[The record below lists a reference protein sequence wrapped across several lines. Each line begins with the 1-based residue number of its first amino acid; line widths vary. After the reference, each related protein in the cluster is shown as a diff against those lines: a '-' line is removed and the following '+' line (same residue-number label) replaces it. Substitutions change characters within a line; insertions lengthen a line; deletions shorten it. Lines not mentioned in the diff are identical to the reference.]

1 MANASKKV
9 LGRGFN
15 DLFSGL
21 DIDVNTYEDEEHTRL
36 SKGVEELDINLV
48 IPNKDQPRKHF
59 DEEALAELS
68 HSIKNFGILQ
78 PLLVCKVNGI
88 YSLVAGERRYR
99 AAKMAGLSKVPVI
112 IRNFTDQERKEI
124 ALIENL
130 QREDLNPIEEAVA
143 IKALMD
149 EYAVTQEELAM
160 RLGKSRPAIANSL
173 RLLTL
178 CPEVIEM
185 VREGRLSQGHAR
197 ALVPLKNVATQ
208 ISYAKA
214 ACDKKLS
221 VRQLEVMV
229 QAHLH
234 PEKKVSTKNPPISRE
249 LKDMVND
256 MKRIFATKVKAVG
269 TDSRGR
275 IYIDYYTRDDLER
288 IYDLVEKL
296 KNM

>member
-9 LGRGFN
+9 LGAGLN
-15 DLFSGL
+15 DLFNEL
-21 DIDVNTYEDEEHTRL
+21 NVDIKTYEDEEHTRL
-36 SKGVEELDINLV
+36 SKGVTELDINLI

-59 DEEALAELS
+59 DEDALHELAN
-68 HSIKNFGILQ
+68 SIRNFGVLQ
-78 PLLVCKVNGI
+78 PLLVCKVNGT

-99 AAKMAGLSKVPVI
+99 ASKMAGLSQVPVI
-112 IRNFTDQERKEI
+112 IKNFTEQERQEI

-149 EYAVTQEELAM
+149 SYDVTQEQLAV
-160 RLGKSRPAIANSL
+160 RLGKSRPAITNSL

-185 VREGRLSQGHAR
+185 VRDGHLSQGHAR
-197 ALVPLKNVATQ
+197 ALVPVKNVATQ

-214 ACDKKLS
+214 ACDKRLS

-229 QAHLH
+229 HAYLH
-234 PEKKVSTKNPPISRE
+234 PEEKKATKNVPISRE

-256 MKRIFATKVKAVG
+256 MKRVFATKVKAVG

-288 IYDLVEKL
+288 IYSLVERL
-296 KNM
+296 KDM